1 MKLVLIVVDEKFVLK
16 CVLHYTTRK
25 CILVK
30 FMEECLSVLSSAQHV
45 LEPNV
50 KAKMGIV
57 I

>member
-16 CVLHYTTRK
+16 CVHYTTRK

>member
-1 MKLVLIVVDEKFVLK
+1 MKLVLIVVDKKFVLK